1 MIRKSLPHE
10 KHRLVVP
17 PAPAPLHQTSLQ
29 LRFLVLHRLIF
40 LAAIVLLLA
49 GCASG
54 LGDTSSSQSAN
65 TVPGEKVQDDRF
77 VPAASP
83 GASGKVHW

>member
-1 MIRKSLPHE
+1 MICKAYQS
-10 KHRLVVP
+10 
-17 PAPAPLHQTSLQ
+17 PAPCIKLGDGYASDMW
-29 LRFLVLHRLIF
+29 RRLIL
-40 LAAIVLLLA
+40 LAAIALLLG

-54 LGDTSSSQSAN
+54 LDDTSSSQSAD

-83 GASGKVHW
+83 GASGKVQW

>member
-1 MIRKSLPHE
+1 M
-10 KHRLVVP
+10 
-17 PAPAPLHQTSLQ
+17 
-29 LRFLVLHRLIF
+29 
-40 LAAIVLLLA
+40 AIALLLA

-54 LGDTSSSQSAN
+54 LDDSSSSRSAD

-83 GASGKVHW
+83 GASGRVQW

>member
-1 MIRKSLPHE
+1 
-10 KHRLVVP
+10 
-17 PAPAPLHQTSLQ
+17 LHQTSLQ

-54 LGDTSSSQSAN
+54 LGDTSSSQSAD